1 MKIKDVEP
9 LNEGPLDFAKKVAG
23 AIASPIKTASQA
35 MDRSAGNAQLD
46 SITKKLMASWQ
57 QQVAAQ
63 NAAGQPMNDVA
74 VYQQKMLK
82 WFSTAAFKKDLGVI
96 TQAMG
101 PLTGVGAGPV
111 NNYLRKAVGLHMAG
125 EFEGGSGAPAGGDP
139 AGNVGTPGGGNIG
152 TPGGETTGNT
162 AGNTASNTAPAV
174 STVDPSAKLFKD
186 PALFKAEWDKYTAAQ
201 TQPYQLISDPRM
213 VEVLKDMWMRTGGTS
228 VAGNQLPKTTN
239 DKFGNPVAP
248 AAAPAKPTLQQK
260 YFNESKQQLTEA
272 DWSKIRKAVLSGA
285 VSLAALGLGGMS
297 TTAFAQ
303 MSPEE
308 FRQALVKQGVNP
320 GEIKQVVAKV
330 SDPVLPTKLAEP
342 AADTR
347 IKKLDK
353 DPVVTGKWKTSVVRG
368 AEIDGPQRQLY
379 SIDSNNVV
387 DLGFPY
393 GKTKLTLYIRM
404 VNGKL
409 DPNGGVFVTSS
420 GQFHSGD
427 RPDNADGTLKYKIDS
442 TPVKQVGYQSPKD
455 ASTGYGFIN
464 NPETILKE
472 IVNGKTMKMQISYFQ
487 KGDEIFDFDIAGLE
501 NVIKVK
507 K

>member
-1 MKIKDVEP
+1 
-9 LNEGPLDFAKKVAG
+9 
-23 AIASPIKTASQA
+23 
-35 MDRSAGNAQLD
+35 
-46 SITKKLMASWQ
+46 
-57 QQVAAQ
+57 
-63 NAAGQPMNDVA
+63 
-74 VYQQKMLK
+74 
-82 WFSTAAFKKDLGVI
+82 
-96 TQAMG
+96 
-101 PLTGVGAGPV
+101 
-111 NNYLRKAVGLHMAG
+111 
-125 EFEGGSGAPAGGDP
+125 
-139 AGNVGTPGGGNIG
+139 
-152 TPGGETTGNT
+152 
-162 AGNTASNTAPAV
+162 
-174 STVDPSAKLFKD
+174 
-186 PALFKAEWDKYTAAQ
+186 
-201 TQPYQLISDPRM
+201 M
-213 VEVLKDMWMRTGGTS
+213 VEVLKDMWMRTGGTK

-272 DWSKIRKAVLSGA
+272 DWSKLRKAVLSGA

-308 FRQALVKQGVNP
+308 FRQALVKQGVKP

-330 SDPVLPTKLAEP
+330 SDPVPPTKLAEP
-342 AADTR
+342 AADTG

-353 DPVVTGKWKTSVVRG
+353 DPVVTGKWKTSVVTG
-368 AEIDGPQRQLY
+368 ADIDGPQRQLY
-379 SIDSNNVV
+379 SIESNNVV
-387 DLGFPY
+387 DLDFPY
-393 GKTKLTLYIRM
+393 GKTKLKLHIRM

-427 RPDNADGTLKYKIDS
+427 YSADTDGTLKYKIDS
-442 TPVKQVGYQSPKD
+442 TPVKQVGYQSSKS
-455 ASTGYGFIN
+455 ASSGIGFIN

-472 IVNGKTMKMQISYFQ
+472 IVNGKTMKIQMSYFQ
-487 KGDEIFDFDIAGLE
+487 QGDKVFDFDIAGLE